1 MYLKHCLQ
9 LSGSSS
15 AHISKRIMGKTKKP
29 PRKKQ
34 PSERKG
40 KEEKDDDHDSGS
52 EEVIAMQ
59 KSYQPSYGVIDP
71 DE

>member
-1 MYLKHCLQ
+1 
-9 LSGSSS
+9 
-15 AHISKRIMGKTKKP
+15 MGKTKKP
-29 PRKKQ
+29 SRKKQ

-52 EEVIAMQ
+52 EEVIAMP